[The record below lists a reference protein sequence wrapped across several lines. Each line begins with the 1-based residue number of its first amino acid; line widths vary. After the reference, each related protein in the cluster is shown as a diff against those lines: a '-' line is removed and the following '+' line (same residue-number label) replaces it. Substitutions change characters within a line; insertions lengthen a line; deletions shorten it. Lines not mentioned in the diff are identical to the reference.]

1 MKRIS
6 QLQIELKVK
15 QYIRDMEK
23 ANPNYPAEV
32 PHDVI
37 ITEIFV
43 ANDWFIDISESIELI
58 REEVE
63 RQFKKYV
70 SKKER

>member
-1 MKRIS
+1 
-6 QLQIELKVK
+6 
-15 QYIRDMEK
+15 MEK